1 METVEKV
8 ALVTGAARRVG
19 RAIALEL
26 ARAGCDVAVHC
37 RQSAKDAAHLVD
49 EIRDMGRRAVVVAGD
64 LANPE
69 TPNRIVAEAVRDLGR
84 LDVLVNNASIFEK
97 TPLEQADAAAWE
109 RILRINT
116 IAPALL
122 AQAAAPFMR
131 QAGAGRI
138 VNLID
143 ILAERPIKRHGPY
156 CASKAALAAL
166 TRSLA
171 LELAPEITVNG
182 IAPGIAVFPENYD
195 EDLRSRL
202 TANVPL
208 KRTGSPEQIAA
219 LVRFLVTEGDYITGQ
234 IIAVDGG
241 MSL

>member
-1 METVEKV
+1 MEKANKV
-8 ALVTGAARRVG
+8 AVVTGAARRVG

-26 ARAGCDVAVHC
+26 ARADCDVAVHC
-37 RQSAKDAAHLVD
+37 RRLASDAANLVD
-49 EIRDMGRRAVVVAGD
+49 ILRDMGRRAVVVAGD
-64 LANPE
+64 LADPE
-69 TPNRIVAEAVRDLGR
+69 APGRIVAQVVRDLGR
-84 LDVLVNNASIFEK
+84 LDVLVNNASVFEK
-97 TPLEQADAAAWE
+97 TPIEQADAAAWE

-122 AQAAAPFMR
+122 ARAAAPFMR

-138 VNLID
+138 VNLTD
-143 ILAERPIKRHGPY
+143 ILAERPLRRHGPY

-202 TANVPL
+202 TAKVPL

-219 LVRFLVTEGDYITGQ
+219 LVRFLAAEGDYITGQ

>member
-26 ARAGCDVAVHC
+26 ARAGCDMAVHC
-37 RQSAKDAAHLVD
+37 RRSAKDASQLVD
-49 EIRDMGRRAVVVAGD
+49 IIRGMGRRAAVVAGD

-69 TPNRIVAEAVRDLGR
+69 TPNRIVAEAVRNLGR

-156 CASKAALAAL
+156 CASKAALSAL